1 MAAALPPKA
10 VSLRR
15 NAAGRCGRTR
25 AAWAVSQIC
34 RRDLGDDE
42 LDRSG
47 TDHPALPDYGFEGL
61 LICGEAPNVIAASL
75 NEFTGEQVSPDDR
88 QAGPAADP
96 QRRGSSRRRPL
107 TPPGHSSRPS
117 LPPG

>member
-1 MAAALPPKA
+1 MRKDTRRLGGQPDLP
-10 VSLRR
+10 
-15 NAAGRCGRTR
+15 AG
-25 AAWAVSQIC
+25 
-34 RRDLGDDE
+34 LGDDE

-88 QAGPAADP
+88 QAGPAAD
-96 QRRGSSRRRPL
+96 RSGGVASVALRH
-107 TPPGHSSRPS
+107 GHSSRPS